1 MQKYTLTRVVAYGR
15 DCLFRVAAGIERYPE
30 FIPGYRSVVVRR
42 RTPDRLHVTQ
52 TVNVL
57 GWNVTFDSVAE
68 LAPPRSLVIDA
79 SPPGFSLMR
88 IEWRFEEP
96 APGRTR
102 IRVEIDYEAGN
113 FLTRR
118 FSGPWIQAFAGMQ
131 VRAFLERV
139 KTLDCGV

>member
-1 MQKYTLTRVVAYGR
+1 MEKYTLTRVVAYAR
-15 DCLFRVAAGIERYPE
+15 DRLFRVVSGIERYPE
-30 FIPGYRSVVVRR
+30 FIPGYRKVVVRR
-42 RTPDRLHVTQ
+42 RTPDRLFVTQ

-57 GWNVTFDSVAE
+57 GWNVTFDSVAR

-79 SPPGFSLMR
+79 SPPGFRVMR
-88 IEWRFEEP
+88 IEWRFGEP

-102 IRVEIDYEAGN
+102 IGVTIDYEAGN

-131 VRAFLERV
+131 VKAFLERV
-139 KTLDCGV
+139 KSLDGEA